1 MYDEAGIKE
10 VLARLRAEHGASKK
24 TGLHEVATAFGV
36 VGEWGGG
43 RRTGHMHART
53 HTYTHTHT
61 HTSTSTSTHFLH
73 AQMCAHI
80 HFFYTHTHTHTHTQ
94 TVFYTQVHMSMYCAH
109 TMQSRVI
116 FMLFL

>member
-43 RRTGHMHART
+43 LRTGHTHAHT
-53 HTYTHTHT
+53 HTHTHT
-61 HTSTSTSTHFLH
+61 HTSTDTHTSTHFLH
-73 AQMCAHI
+73 AQMR
-80 HFFYTHTHTHTHTQ
+80 THTLFIHTSPYEYVLCTHYAIKSHFHA
-94 TVFYTQVHMSMYCAH
+94 VFMS
-109 TMQSRVI
+109 
-116 FMLFL
+116 

>member
-36 VGEWGGG
+36 VGEWGQ
-43 RRTGHMHART
+43 RTGQTHART
-53 HTYTHTHT
+53 H
-61 HTSTSTSTHFLH
+61 
-73 AQMCAHI
+73 AH
-80 HFFYTHTHTHTHTQ
+80 THTHTHTH
-94 TVFYTQVHMSMYCAH
+94 FLYTQVHMSMYCAH